1 MKRTTLLIMLASFL
15 TICNYPMLAQVNGT
29 AIDPISSTIEDP
41 IYFYIES
48 ASDGTVN
55 YGAAQYTG
63 DFRGEVIISP
73 ETRGTYLIHNTLASA
88 PNPDYALW
96 ALVQLNGKLY
106 LKNKATGYYM
116 IGSHTADTIAKT
128 NEFKPQS
135 LGQNQFLIR
144 TAEVGSYTI
153 AWQNNLCNRWSNSGM
168 VQNGLVA
175 WYFIIAEPEK
185 LQTALKSALNNK
197 IIEATTLLEST
208 KEGEDFGQYTAMNRI
223 QLSENLDNAK
233 AVYEFQQSTINDIY
247 VAIDFMSQVIAE
259 YKATINTNLTVL
271 ESTNPDNYRWYR
283 IRNFGYDTPICF
295 NHVISYTNRTA
306 GEKYFYELPADSLLD
321 NQIFRFEMT
330 EDKSKV
336 LNIIDRQGNYMTA
349 SGGIGTTSTT
359 DNNFELLPQSDGIA
373 FWIKPSS
380 LAPLRA
386 DENGTITNWLYM
398 AGGAS
403 SWVLDFVKEMPKI
416 PRFENARTIAVA
428 SSNSSQ
434 GSAYITETRENSI
447 STDLES
453 VSVTAEPVSGYF
465 FVKWTNEAGDSLGN
479 KLTYVYKGS
488 ADILLIAH
496 FEPGYYRP
504 MSRFFTGASPAVQ
517 SADRYLTDIIVRVG
531 EAEQIIIND
540 VASIPNPIDTSVV
553 RNQLIYDAVIDYTFN
568 PIVIPLNTD
577 SFELITFG
585 SRQSIENFQWTQQ
598 NAFVDWNKD
607 FDFVDENEA
616 GVRNSSNST
625 DQRLIDTLGYTRKV
639 GIPNGIQEGEYRL
652 RLIYHESATPSTDW
666 ALSIWNNNIIRN
678 GTAYDFTIRY
688 GAPTGIKDSE
698 ISAVRV
704 YVTDNELNIL
714 NSSGFKLRIYDLS
727 GKLLQLAEITSDH
740 QKIAH
745 QLNQGL
751 YIINMISDKGVKYS
765 YKLRI

>member
-1 MKRTTLLIMLASFL
+1 MKRSTLLIMLASIISFSSF
-15 TICNYPMLAQVNGT
+15 PVLAQVNGT

-55 YGAAQYTG
+55 YGGVQYTG

-73 ETRGTYLIHNTLASA
+73 ETRGTKLIHNTLASA
-88 PNPDYALW
+88 PNPDFALW

-116 IGSHTADTIAKT
+116 IGSHSADTIAKT

-153 AWQNNLCNRWSNSGM
+153 AWQNNLCDRWSNSGM
-168 VQNGLVA
+168 VLNGLVA
-175 WYFIIAEPEK
+175 WYFIIAEPDK

-208 KEGEDFGQYTAMNRI
+208 KEGEDFGQYTAISRNL
-223 QLSENLDNAK
+223 LSENLDNAK

-247 VAIDFMSQVIAE
+247 VAIEFMSQVIAE
-259 YKATINTNLTVL
+259 YKATINTDLSVL
-271 ESTNPDNYRWYR
+271 ESTNPDSYRWYR

-306 GEKYFYELPADSLLD
+306 GEKYFYELPADSLL
-321 NQIFRFEMT
+321 NHQIFRFEMT
-330 EDKSKV
+330 EDKSKIT
-336 LNIIDRQGNYMTA
+336 NIIDRQGNYMTA
-349 SGGIGTTSTT
+349 NGSIATASTP

-416 PRFENARTIAVA
+416 PRYENARTVAVA
-428 SSNSSQ
+428 TTNSSQ
-434 GSAYITETRENSI
+434 GTAYITETHESTI
-447 STDLES
+447 TTDLES

-479 KLTYVYKGS
+479 KLNYVYTGS
-488 ADILLIAH
+488 ADILLFAH

-504 MSRFFTGASPAVQ
+504 MSRFYTGASPAIQ
-517 SADRYLTDIIVRVG
+517 SADRYLTDIIVRIG
-531 EAEQIIIND
+531 ESEQILMND
-540 VASIPNPIDTSVV
+540 VASIPNPIDTSVL
-553 RNQLIYDAVIDYTFN
+553 RNQLIPDAVIDYTFN
-568 PIVIPLNTD
+568 PILIPLNTD

-616 GVRNSSNST
+616 GIRNSANST
-625 DQRLIDTLGYTRKV
+625 DQRLIDTLGYVRKV
-639 GIPNGIQEGEYRL
+639 GIPIGLQEGEYRL

-666 ALSIWNNNIIRN
+666 ALSIWSNNIIRN

-688 GAPTGIKDSE
+688 GAPTGINDSKMGKL
-698 ISAVRV
+698 RV
-704 YVTDNELNIL
+704 YMTDNELNIL
-714 NSSGFKLRIYDLS
+714 NSSASNLWIYDLS
-727 GKLLQLAEITSDH
+727 GKLLQMSEITSDH
-740 QKIAH
+740 EKISL
-745 QLNQGL
+745 QLKKGL
-751 YIINMISDKGVKYS
+751 YIINIISENGVKYNH
-765 YKLRI
+765 KLRL